1 MPELHS
7 DILPLLSVFLL
18 YARNQRDQINLVLGE
33 LNFFPLPPPPPQGAP
48 TTSEEKKP
56 IPGMKKFPGPVVNL
70 SEIQNVKS
78 ELKFVPKGEQ

>member
-33 LNFFPLPPPPPQGAP
+33 LNFFPLPPPPPPGSSYHLRGKEAN
-48 TTSEEKKP
+48 SWNEE
-56 IPGMKKFPGPVVNL
+56 ISRTCCQLV
-70 SEIQNVKS
+70 
-78 ELKFVPKGEQ
+78 